1 MPAVKPLRVGLLG
14 WSGIARRRFV
24 PALPG
29 SGCAVLTAIGSR
41 GPAADR
47 PAGVPVVRY
56 EELLDRPDVE
66 LIYNSLP
73 NHLHEEWTGRALA
86 AGKHVL
92 CEKPMGLSPA
102 SVERMIEAARAHGR
116 VLLEN
121 LMFLQ
126 HPQHAVVRQFVQG
139 GGLGELTA
147 VRSVFTITLT
157 DPANHR
163 FDPAC
168 GGGACADLLVYG
180 AGTAGLFLD
189 DELTDLCGFCTMAGG
204 VDVTTE
210 GSGRT
215 RTGQGFSFVVSF
227 QRPYECAYELI
238 GTRGKARLE
247 RAYTTPPDTSASL
260 TVQRDGNET
269 IIALPTADHFA
280 ETVKLVARHVA
291 DPSLQDAYFK
301 ELRQRHR
308 LLAQIRQALKP
319 LHPDHGSSR

>member
-14 WSGIARRRFV
+14 WSGIARRRIV

-29 SGCAVLTAIGSR
+29 SGCAVLAAVGSR

-47 PAGVPVVRY
+47 PPGVPVERY
-56 EELLDRPDVE
+56 EELLGRPDVD

-73 NHLHEEWTGRALA
+73 NHLHEEWTLRALA

-102 SVERMIEAARAHGR
+102 SVERMMEAARAHGR

-126 HPQHAVVRQFVQG
+126 HPQHEVVRQFVQG

-147 VRSVFTITLT
+147 VRSVFTITLA

-180 AGTAGLFLD
+180 AGTAQLFLGG
-189 DELTDLCGFCTMAGG
+189 DLEDLSGFRTMEGG
-204 VDVTTE
+204 VDVTAD
-210 GSGRT
+210 GLGRT
-215 RTGQGFSFVVSF
+215 RAGQVFSFTVSF
-227 QRPYECAYELI
+227 RQPYECAYELI

-247 RAYTTPPDTSASL
+247 RAYTTPPETSAQL
-260 TVQRDGNET
+260 TVQRDGDET
-269 IIALPTADHFA
+269 IIALPKADHFA

-291 DPSLQDAYFK
+291 DPSLQEAYFK
-301 ELRQRHR
+301 ELRQRHQ
-308 LLAQIRQALKP
+308 LLDQIRQATKP
-319 LHPDHGSSR
+319 LRPDHVSSR